1 MKLEDAKQVQI
12 SVLAVTNCF
21 LGYGE
26 FHGDVVLWL
35 YFRQPKNI
43 NEGNFCEIFLPQH
56 QPINSYLLYIKTSYC
71 AYGKIFVYLET
82 CAITTF
88 ALLSTLPNIQTSTKL
103 DLQAQVIATNDQ
115 ILALEAGNF
124 NSSLHVFHNYV
135 WVTSWPLH

>member
-88 ALLSTLPNIQTSTKL
+88 ALPNIQTSTKV
-103 DLQAQVIATNDQ
+103 DLQAQVIARNDQ

-135 WVTSWPLH
+135 WVTSWPLHKIL